1 VVIVPAVFVFSLKS
15 VRQVHDVGL
24 KLGECV
30 SHCVN
35 QRRKSKS
42 GRTGRAPASIK
53 RIGRSIGLT
62 VKRMAGIDDAE
73 QTEAAVQ
80 VGVAFEAPGVFVGWI
95 FGETA
100 EEEFSLACG

>member
-1 VVIVPAVFVFSLKS
+1 MIIPAVFIFGLKP
-15 VRQVHDVGL
+15 VRQVHYVGL
-24 KLGECV
+24 EFFESV

-62 VKRMAGIDDAE
+62 LKRMAGIGDSEEA
-73 QTEAAVQ
+73 EAA
-80 VGVAFEAPGVFVGWI
+80 A
-95 FGETA
+95 
-100 EEEFSLACG
+100 